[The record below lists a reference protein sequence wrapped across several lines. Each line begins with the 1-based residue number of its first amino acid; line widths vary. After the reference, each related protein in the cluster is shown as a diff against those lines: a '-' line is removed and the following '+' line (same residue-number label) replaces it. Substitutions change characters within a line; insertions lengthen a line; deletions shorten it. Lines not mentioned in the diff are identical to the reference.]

1 VEKNKSILFSYENEN
16 KWLWNALVVLK
27 FREDIESTPSSQIS
41 IFLSLSTLSLA
52 LSDISTILAITFKS
66 TCGF

>member
-1 VEKNKSILFSYENEN
+1 LFSYENEN